1 MKPGCTFLSTLLV
14 PTGVSKLNKNFVI
27 HSGLNF
33 VEGEREKKKSSPSNL
48 GTCDVHLKDIVLKK
62 IPFFVV
68 ANPEAVFSI
77 PDLECLY
84 PEGLDRFES
93 FRI

>member
-1 MKPGCTFLSTLLV
+1 MEICYSQRFE
-14 PTGVSKLNKNFVI
+14 FCR
-27 HSGLNF
+27 
-33 VEGEREKKKSSPSNL
+33 EREKKNHDL